1 MNLVYELF
9 THPVARVVVL
19 GVVLIAAASAL
30 IGCFLFLRKS
40 SLVGDAI
47 AHASLP
53 GVCAAFVVFESRH
66 PAILLVGAMV
76 SGWLSMQLINTIL
89 RRTKLK
95 ADVAIGIALSWLF
108 GIGIVMLTAIQQSG
122 LPNQSG
128 LDHFLFGNAAGMQWR
143 EVVTFGAFAVVL
155 ITAVFL
161 LYRPWKLML
170 FDRAHAEA
178 IGLPVRWL
186 EAALSL
192 LTVLA
197 VAIGIQTVGVVLMA
211 ALLITPAA
219 AARFW
224 THRLPKG

>member
-1 MNLVYELF
+1 MNLVFELF

-30 IGCFLFLRKS
+30 IGCFLFLRKT

-66 PAILLVGAMV
+66 PAILLLGAMV
-76 SGWLSMQLINTIL
+76 SGWLSMQLINAIL

-122 LPNQSG
+122 LPNQNG

-143 EVVTFGAFAVVL
+143 GVLTFGAFAVVL
-155 ITAVFL
+155 ITFVFL
-161 LYRPWKLML
+161 LYRPWKLVL
-170 FDRAHAEA
+170 FDRAPRALPALVPIRRDFREWIVEPVLGEVEPVPEPPPPLEVVPSDDEEEEA
-178 IGLPVRWL
+178 P
-186 EAALSL
+186 E
-192 LTVLA
+192 
-197 VAIGIQTVGVVLMA
+197 
-211 ALLITPAA
+211 
-219 AARFW
+219 
-224 THRLPKG
+224 